1 MTRIH
6 HANIRTADP
15 VQSVAFY
22 RILGLE
28 HTGTLSMGPGYTLLY
43 MTDGDGL
50 ALELVANDTTDPAYD
65 RSAGSG
71 HLAFEV
77 DDLDATLTA
86 LRDAHGTEPESAPMH
101 PGGREDLNKVAF
113 VRDPD
118 GVRLE
123 LLQSAW
129 PIPADALPTEL
140 QTLGSQS

>member
-15 VQSVAFY
+15 AKSVSFY
-22 RILGLE
+22 RTLGLE

-65 RSAGSG
+65 RSPGSG

-77 DDLDATLTA
+77 DDLDATLAA
-86 LRDAHGTEPESAPMH
+86 LRDAHGTEPEAEPMH
-101 PGGREDLNKVAF
+101 PGGRTDLNKIAF

-123 LLQSAW
+123 LLQTAW
-129 PIPADALPTEL
+129 PIPSDPLPADLH
-140 QTLGSQS
+140 TLGAPS